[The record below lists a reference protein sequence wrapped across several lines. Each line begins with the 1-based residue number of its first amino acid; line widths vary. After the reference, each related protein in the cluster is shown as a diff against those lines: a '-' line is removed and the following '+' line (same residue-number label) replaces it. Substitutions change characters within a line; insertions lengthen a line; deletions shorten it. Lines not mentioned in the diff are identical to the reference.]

1 MASENTPGA
10 YVGLLAEHDS
20 KMLFHSKVPTLL
32 KGQYHTNIIAGFNKS
47 MDRIGLICSGRMMR
61 WVVGA
66 IASQNNNIC
75 KSRLI
80 KS

>member
-47 MDRIGLICSGRMMR
+47 MDRIGPDWTDLFRPHDALGGRR
-61 WVVGA
+61 D
-66 IASQNNNIC
+66 C
-75 KSRLI
+75 KS
-80 KS
+80 K

>member
-20 KMLFHSKVPTLL
+20 KMLFHSKVPSLL
-32 KGQYHTNIIAGFNKS
+32 KGQYPYKHNWRLQQIDGPDWT
-47 MDRIGLICSGRMMR
+47 DSGRMVR
-61 WVVGA
+61 WVVAA
-66 IASQNNNIC
+66 ITSQNNNIC